1 MTGAHPLTS
10 QTAGAV
16 CGMMVLMLLRM
27 RKSAAALV
35 GLAVL
40 SSLVFLGAG
49 SPAGAEAPAGSAAEV
64 GAAEGYSGSSGQ
76 RVALWGDSISNDAD
90 PRLEYHVTRVPRR
103 YVGVTVDSSTI
114 RYHHANMSWRMR
126 NSAPDQAIVELGTG
140 DARDYRT
147 SAQMRYDIRSALN
160 RLRGVN
166 CVSWLNV
173 KEHRVHP
180 IYAGVV
186 ANAARFNRALRAVK
200 ASGDYPQLRIVDYNL
215 WAYFNPGAFS
225 ADGLH
230 FSSAGAD
237 RYARWVASDV
247 VGCSR

>member
-10 QTAGAV
+10 QTAGTV
-16 CGMMVLMLLRM
+16 CGIVCLMLLRM
-27 RKSAAALV
+27 KKSAAALI
-35 GLAVL
+35 GMALL
-40 SSLVFLGAG
+40 SSLVFIGAG
-49 SPAGAEAPAGSAAEV
+49 SPAGASSSEGPAAE
-64 GAAEGYSGSSGQ
+64 AAGRSSS
-76 RVALWGDSISNDAD
+76 RTSPLVALWGDSISNDAD
-90 PRLEYHVTRVPRR
+90 SRLEYHITRVPRR
-103 YVGVTVDSSTI
+103 YVARTTDSSTI
-114 RYHHANMSWRMR
+114 RYHHPYMTARM
-126 NSAPDQAIVELGTG
+126 NTNPPSQAIVELGTG

-230 FSSAGAD
+230 FNSAGAN